1 MEISVIE
8 LPNGMQVECLR
19 AEEVPILYQQ
29 VQGYLQHG
37 IELHPGDT
45 VFDVGANI
53 GLFSLWALEQCNQ
66 DLAIY
71 AFEPIPATAEVLNH
85 NAQRFASDKMRVFA
99 CGLAQA
105 SGIVE
110 FGYYPKATALST
122 AYPEDWKQA
131 RATIKQAIKTA
142 IANPSPDDPADIRL
156 LRRIPSIVRSF
167 LLRRKLNQ
175 AFQGQRVSCPMQT
188 VSEIIRDHQVQQI
201 DLLKV
206 DVERS
211 ELDVLLGIEPQDW
224 HKIQQVVV
232 EVHDENQ
239 RVEQISTLLR
249 QQGLSEIT
257 IDQERLLQQSN
268 IYNLYAV
275 RSET

>member
-1 MEISVIE
+1 MAISVIK
-8 LPNGMQVECLR
+8 LPNGMQVECLC

-37 IELHPGDT
+37 IELCPGDT

-53 GLFSLWALEQCNQ
+53 GLFSLWALEQCGR

-71 AFEPIPATAEVLNH
+71 AFEPIPETFEVLKR
-85 NAQRFASDKMRVFA
+85 NAQRFAPDTMKVFA

-105 SGIVE
+105 SSMVE

-131 RATIKQAIKTA
+131 RATIECAIKTA
-142 IANPSPDDPADIRL
+142 LANPSPDEPADIRW
-156 LRRIPSIVRSF
+156 LRRIPPVVRSF
-167 LLRRKLNQ
+167 LLRQKLNQ
-175 AFQGQRVSCPMQT
+175 SFRGQRVNCLMRT
-188 VSEIIRDHQVQQI
+188 VSEIIRDHRVQRI

-211 ELDVLLGIEPQDW
+211 ELNVLLGIELSDW
-224 HKIQQVVV
+224 HKIQQVVI

-239 RVEQISTLLR
+239 RLEQISALLR
-249 QQGLSEIT
+249 QHGLSQIT
-257 IDQERLLQQSN
+257 IEQEHLLQQSN
-268 IYNLYAV
+268 IFNLYAV
-275 RSET
+275 RSKT